1 MSNSDIPKKYELS
14 WFKVPDEV
22 KKVAQHYL
30 DVRKTLP
37 KSDRGAFTPKD
48 AAEYNAS
55 QAKLGKVTSLGSG
68 HQRAVTLVN
77 DEYVKEKTLRRMKA
91 FFDRHSV
98 YKKEGYHTYKKVTKK
113 VRNKKTETLEDVE
126 LQVPS
131 KSLQSWW
138 SWGGDPGYEWA
149 KSTVAKMNSV
159 NEKEESEKRS
169 NNKKST
175 VSEHIE
181 RLVTRYFHG
190 DTPSLQETQTLLQ
203 KISKIQN

>member
-14 WFKVPDEV
+14 WFEVPGEV

-30 DVRKTLP
+30 DVRPTLP

-55 QAKLGKVTSLGSG
+55 QAELGKETKLGSG
-68 HQRAVTLVN
+68 HQRAVTLTN
-77 DEYVKEKTLRRMKA
+77 DKYIKPDTIRRMKA

-98 YKKEGYHTYKKVTKK
+98 YKKEGYHKYKTVTKK
-113 VRNKKTETLEDVE
+113 TKKDGKFVEAE

-149 KSTVAKMNSV
+149 KSTVAKMNEADE
-159 NEKEESEKRS
+159 NEKKKKSE
-169 NNKKST
+169 NKKST

-181 RLVTRYFHG
+181 TLVSRYFYG
-190 DTPSLQETQTLLQ
+190 DTPSLQETQTLLK
-203 KISKIQN
+203 KISKIQK